1 MWRFE
6 LGIEKRSNEE
16 PITEEEAPKKNTLP
30 FFVSTISG
38 ILLIISGT
46 QGYYSGIGVYGAL
59 ISAIVQSVEDALV
72 LSIVE
77 FISKVP
83 VFLASIG
90 GFSVIIGGFLLYK
103 SRVRIGK
110 FMISIGA
117 GIGIPELILALAAL
131 IASRDLSLLLQ
142 YQTTGWAGIAL
153 SIIARAK
160 AK

>member
-1 MWRFE
+1 
-6 LGIEKRSNEE
+6 LGMERSSHEE
-16 PITEEEAPKKNTLP
+16 SITEEETPKKNTLP
-30 FFVSTISG
+30 FFVSIISG
-38 ILLIISGT
+38 ILLLISGT

-59 ISAIVQSVEDALV
+59 ISAIVQSFEDTLI

-77 FISKVP
+77 FISRIP
-83 VFLASIG
+83 IFLASIG

-110 FMISIGA
+110 FMIGIGA
-117 GIGIPELILALAAL
+117 GMGIPELILALAAL

-142 YQTTGWAGIAL
+142 YQTTGWAGISL
-153 SIIARAK
+153 SLIARAK